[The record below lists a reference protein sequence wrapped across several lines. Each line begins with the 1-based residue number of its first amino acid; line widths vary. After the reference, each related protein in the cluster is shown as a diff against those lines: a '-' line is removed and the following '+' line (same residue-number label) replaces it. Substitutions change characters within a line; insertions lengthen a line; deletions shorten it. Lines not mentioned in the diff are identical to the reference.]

1 MIKMKL
7 KIIGAVILL
16 FTVFN
21 SQAQNLYVVNND
33 GTTELY
39 SIDSVRRITIE
50 QPNLVVLLFNG
61 DSFSFPLAS
70 LTNYQYYLGALGIE
84 NSYNVFAE
92 QGITVYPN
100 PVADEFKIKLNL
112 KQQADITYYLC
123 DLQGRTIDKKTIQS
137 VEAGENEFVIDAS
150 QIGNASYL
158 IKVEINGIVYTKQII
173 KN

>member
-1 MIKMKL
+1 MINIKL
-7 KIIGAVILL
+7 KIIGGLFLL
-16 FTVFN
+16 FVGFN
-21 SQAQNLYVVNND
+21 ADAQNLYVINND
-33 GTTELY
+33 GSTELY

-50 QPNLVVLLFNG
+50 QPNLVVLLYNG

-84 NSYNVFAE
+84 NSYNVFVD

-100 PVADEFKIKLNL
+100 PVENEFKIKLNL
-112 KQQADITYYLC
+112 KQEADITYYLC
-123 DLQGRTIDKKTIQS
+123 DLQGREIYKKTIQS
-137 VEAGENEFVIDAS
+137 AEAGENEFVIDAS
-150 QIGNASYL
+150 QIANASYL